1 MSTPI
6 ATYSFLPWLRSGLAN
21 QITAAD
27 LDPAVKL
34 RAEVAV
40 TLQLTGTGLGAG
52 TITDTVS
59 RNVALFGPGDV
70 VGIESRAIVRVE
82 PRPWI
87 TNFESNYFP
96 FVEFY
101 DEDFPWRYTP
111 AAPDLGKGR
120 LRPWIALAV
129 LAEGEFEEATVPGA
143 VLPCVEVSDLGLLPP
158 AEQLWAW
165 AHVHVNRTLAA
176 SDGEFVSTDM
186 NAVIPRLQAVL
197 AENPDLAYARL
208 LSPRKLAEKTTYHAF
223 VVPTFESGRLAGLGL
238 DPAASPHAT
247 FSAWDTAYPSGTRPA
262 ASTFPYYHR
271 WQFRTATAGDFESL
285 VKLLVPRPVD
295 KRVGTRDLDVQAPG
309 SNVRGLADPDLAG
322 VLKLGG
328 ALRVPRANYTP
339 DELVAVDR
347 YEHWDEPY
355 PRPIQEDLAALIN
368 LADDYAEAPADQ
380 ANADTRLPGVE
391 DDPDPLITPPLYG
404 TWHALTKRVLID
416 QDGNPLPDDRN
427 WVQQLNLDPRH
438 RVAAA
443 FGTRVVQTGQ
453 EKYMDAAW
461 GQVGKVLEANR
472 RIRLG
477 QLARQVSKAWYD
489 GHLVPAKAASHE
501 RAFTLMA
508 PLARRVMASPTTI
521 HHVLSQSRVQPV
533 LLSGAARRVMRPRA
547 RLLRSLPF
555 TPARPTS
562 ALLTRVNAGE
572 VSAAPPKVPPP
583 GTTSL
588 DQLAAATRPAGVPGW
603 LLRLLRR
610 HPWVRWLAL
619 VVAVLLAIL
628 LLFLPGGAPGLLLAA
643 IAVVAGVVAAAALGR
658 WLRQDL
664 AAEGLSEDGQ
674 TPASVDALPGSPD
687 FHVSE
692 PGSGFRPAL
701 GGPDGP
707 EATRF
712 KGALRDGF
720 ALLTGSAVAGAP
732 PVRGAVDLPGLSGT
746 LLARIDPQF
755 TVPRRVMAGIS
766 LPPRIVAEIGEAF
779 VEAMAYPVVDLPMYK
794 PLTDLSAELFLPNL
808 NYIPPNSITLLE
820 TNQAFI
826 EAYMIGLNHE
836 FARELLW
843 REYPTDQRGSTFR
856 QFWDVSAF
864 FDPSNADDE
873 ALKEKLR
880 DIPPLHRWSRS
891 SRLGD
896 HDARERPGDTEEEIV
911 LVIRGELLKRY
922 PTAVIY
928 AHRAA
933 WQLKDDGTIDP
944 TKERLLAELSPA
956 EEANPPRSKVRT
968 PLYEAKVDPD
978 IYFFGFDL
986 TTEVARGGTGEHP
999 GDDPGWFF
1007 VVKERPGDPRFGLDL
1022 DPSPRL
1028 EVWNDL
1034 SWDDVQPGPPGGF
1047 VQIDSST
1054 PTRTVS
1060 VPTGPEA
1067 AEKAIQHADDVNIVW
1082 SKDMSAADLA
1092 YVLFQVPVM
1101 VAVHASEMLAEEA

>member
-21 QITAAD
+21 EIAAAD
-27 LDPAVKL
+27 LDPAVRL
-34 RAEVAV
+34 RAAVAV
-40 TLQLTGTGLGAG
+40 TLQLTGTGLDPG
-52 TITDTVS
+52 TVTDAVS
-59 RNVALFGPGDV
+59 RDVALFGPGDV
-70 VGIESRAIVRVE
+70 VGIESRAVVRVE
-82 PRPWI
+82 PRQWI
-87 TNFESNYFP
+87 TNFEPNYFP
-96 FVEFY
+96 FIEFY

-111 AAPDLGKGR
+111 AAPDLARGR

-129 LAEGEFEEATVPGA
+129 LAEGEFDEAALAGA
-143 VLPCVEVSDLGLLPP
+143 VLPCVEVSDLALFPP

-165 AHVHVNRTLAA
+165 AHVHVNRSLAA

-197 AENPDLAYARL
+197 GENPDLAYARL
-208 LSPRKLAEKTTYHAF
+208 ICPRKLAEKTTYHAF
-223 VVPTFESGRLAGLGL
+223 LVPTFESGRLAGLGL
-238 DPAASPHAT
+238 DPAGSPHAT
-247 FSAWDTAYPSGTRPA
+247 FSAWDAAYPSGTRPA
-262 ASTFPYYHR
+262 ASTFPYYYR

-285 VKLLVPRPVD
+285 VKLLEPRPVD

-309 SNVRGLADPDLAG
+309 SNVRGLDDPALAG

-339 DELVAVDR
+339 DELVVVDR

-355 PRPIQEDLAALIN
+355 PRPIQEDLAALVD

-380 ANADTRLPGVE
+380 ANAGTELPGVE

-404 TWHALTKRVLID
+404 TWHALTKRVLVD
-416 QDGNPLPDDRN
+416 ADGHPLPNDRN
-427 WVQQLNLDPRH
+427 WVHQLNLDPRH
-438 RVAAA
+438 RVTAA
-443 FGTRVVQTGQ
+443 FGTRVVQSGQ
-453 EKYMDAAW
+453 ESYMDAAW

-477 QLARQVSKAWYD
+477 QFARQVSKAWYD
-489 GHLVPAKAASHE
+489 GHLVPAHAASGE
-501 RAFTLMA
+501 KAFTLMA

-533 LLSGAARRVMRPRA
+533 LLSGAARRMMRPRA
-547 RLLRSLPF
+547 RLVRSLPF
-555 TPARPTS
+555 TPAQPAS
-562 ALLTRVNAGE
+562 ALLSRVNAGE

-583 GTTSL
+583 GTTTL
-588 DQLAAATRPAGVPGW
+588 DQLVEGSRAGVPGW
-603 LLRLLRR
+603 LLELLRR
-610 HPWVRWLAL
+610 HPWIRWLAL
-619 VVAVLLAIL
+619 LLAALLAVLLL
-628 LLFLPGGAPGLLLAA
+628 VFPGGALGVVLAA
-643 IAVVAGVVAAAALGR
+643 VAVVAGVAAVAALGR
-658 WLRQDL
+658 WRRQDE
-664 AAEGLSEDGQ
+664 AAGALREEGQ
-674 TPASVDALPGSPD
+674 TPAAVDALPGSPD
-687 FHVSE
+687 FRVSE
-692 PGSGFRPAL
+692 PGSGFRPTL
-701 GGPDGP
+701 GGADGP

-712 KGALRDGF
+712 KGALRAGF
-720 ALLTGSAVAGAP
+720 ALLTGSAAVGAP
-732 PVRGAVDLPGLSGT
+732 PVRSAVDLPALSGT
-746 LLARIDPQF
+746 LLGRIDPQR
-755 TVPRRVMAGIS
+755 TIPRRVMAGIE
-766 LPPRIVAEIGEAF
+766 LPSRILAEIGETF
-779 VEAMAYPVVDLPMYK
+779 VEAMAYPVIDLPMYK

-826 EAYMIGLNHE
+826 EAYMVGLNHE

-856 QFWDVSAF
+856 QFWDVSVF

-873 ALKEKLR
+873 ALKEALR
-880 DIPPLHRWSRS
+880 DIPPLHRWSRTS
-891 SRLGD
+891 KLGD

-933 WQLKDDGTIDP
+933 WQLKEDGTIDP
-944 TKERLLAELSPA
+944 TKERLLAELTPA

-986 TTEVARGGTGEHP
+986 TAEVARGGTGDQP
-999 GDDPGWFF
+999 TDDPGWFF
-1007 VVKERPGDPRFGLDL
+1007 VIKERPGDPRFGLDI
-1022 DPSPRL
+1022 DASPRL

-1034 SWDDVQPGPPGGF
+1034 SWDDVLPGPPGGF
-1047 VQIDSST
+1047 VQIDPST
-1054 PTRTVS
+1054 PTRTVTA
-1060 VPTGPEA
+1060 PTGPEA
-1067 AEKAIQHADDVNIVW
+1067 AEKATQHADDVNIVW
-1082 SKDMSAADLA
+1082 SKDMSASDLA
-1092 YVLFQVPVM
+1092 YVLFQVPVL
-1101 VAVHASEMLAEEA
+1101 VAVHASEMLAGEG

>member
-1 MSTPI
+1 MSTL

-34 RAEVAV
+34 RAAVAV
-40 TLQLTGTGLGAG
+40 RLQLTGTGLEVG
-52 TITDTVS
+52 TLTDTVS
-59 RNVALFGPGDV
+59 RDVALFGPGDV
-70 VGIESRAIVRVE
+70 VGIESRAIVRTE
-82 PRPWI
+82 PRPWS
-87 TNFESNYFP
+87 TDFEPNYLP

-111 AAPDLGKGR
+111 AAPELAHGR

-129 LAEGEFEEATVPGA
+129 LAEDEFEEAAVAGA
-143 VLPCVEVSDLGLLPP
+143 VLPCVEVSDLALFPP

-165 AHVHVNRTLAA
+165 AHVHVNRSLAA
-176 SDGEFVSTDM
+176 TEGEFVSTDM
-186 NAVIPRLQAVL
+186 SAVIPRLQAAL

-208 LSPRKLAEKTTYHAF
+208 ICPRKLAERTTYHAF
-223 VVPTFESGRLAGLGL
+223 LVPTFESGRLAGLGL
-238 DPAASPHAT
+238 DPVVSPHAT
-247 FSAWDTAYPSGTRPA
+247 FSAWDGAYPSGTRPE

-271 WQFRTATAGDFESL
+271 WQFRTAAAGDFESL
-285 VKLLVPRPVD
+285 VKLLEPRPVD
-295 KRVGTRDLDVQAPG
+295 GRVGTRDLDVQAPG
-309 SNVRGLADPDLAG
+309 SNVRGLDDPALAG

-328 ALRVPRANYTP
+328 ALRVPRASYTP
-339 DELVAVDR
+339 EELVEVDR

-355 PRPIQEDLAALIN
+355 PRPIQEDLAALVD
-368 LADDYAEAPADQ
+368 LADDYARTPADQ
-380 ANADTRLPGVE
+380 ANAGSQLPGVE

-404 TWHALTKRVLID
+404 TWHALTKRVLVD
-416 QDGNPLPDDRN
+416 RDGDALPDRRN
-427 WVQQLNLDPRH
+427 WVHQLNLDPRH

-443 FGTRVVQTGQ
+443 FGTKVVQAGQ
-453 EKYMDAAW
+453 ERYVDAAW

-489 GHLVPAKAASHE
+489 GHLVPAHAASGE
-501 RAFTLMA
+501 KALTLMA
-508 PLARRVMASPTTI
+508 PLARRVMASATTI
-521 HHVLSQSRVQPV
+521 HHVLSRSRVQPV

-547 RLLRSLPF
+547 RLHRSLRF
-555 TPARPTS
+555 TPARPAS
-562 ALLTRVNAGE
+562 ALLARVNAGE

-583 GTTSL
+583 GTTTL
-588 DQLAAATRPAGVPGW
+588 DQLAEAARPAGVPRW
-603 LLRLLRR
+603 LLELLRR
-610 HPWVRWLAL
+610 HPWVRWLVLVLAVAL
-619 VVAVLLAIL
+619 AVLF
-628 LLFLPGGAPGLLLAA
+628 LFVPGGALGLLLAA
-643 IAVVAGVVAAAALGR
+643 AAIVAGVAAAAALGR
-658 WLRQDL
+658 WLRQDQ
-664 AAEGLSEDGQ
+664 AAEAMGEEGQ

-687 FHVSE
+687 FQVSE
-692 PGSGFRPAL
+692 PGSGLRPTL

-707 EATRF
+707 EASRF
-712 KGALRDGF
+712 KDALRDGF
-720 ALLTGSAVAGAP
+720 ALLSVSARAGAP
-732 PVRGAVDLPGLSGT
+732 PVRGAVDLPGLSGA
-746 LLARIDPQF
+746 LLARIDPQV

-766 LPPRIVAEIGEAF
+766 LPPRIVAEIGERF
-779 VEAMAYPVVDLPMYK
+779 VEAMAYPVIDLPMYK

-808 NYIPPNSITLLE
+808 NHIPPNSITLLE
-820 TNQAFI
+820 TNQPFI
-826 EAYMIGLNHE
+826 EAYMVGLNHE

-864 FDPSNADDE
+864 LDPSNADDE
-873 ALKEKLR
+873 ALQEKLR
-880 DIPPLHRWSRS
+880 DVPPIHRWSRS
-891 SRLGD
+891 SKLGD
-896 HDARERPGDTEEEIV
+896 HDARERPGDTEEEMV

-933 WQLKDDGTIDP
+933 WQREDDGSIDP
-944 TKERLLAELSPA
+944 GKERLLVELTPA
-956 EEANPPRSKVRT
+956 EEASPPRSKVRT

-986 TTEVARGGTGEHP
+986 TAEVARGGTGEHP
-999 GDDPGWFF
+999 DDDPGWFF
-1007 VVKERPGDPRFGLDL
+1007 VIKERPGDPRFGLDVG
-1022 DPSPRL
+1022 PSPRL

-1034 SWDDVQPGPPGGF
+1034 TWEDVLPGPPGGF
-1047 VQIDSST
+1047 VRLDAST

-1060 VPTGPEA
+1060 APTGPEA
-1067 AEKAIQHADDVNIVW
+1067 AEKAAQHADDVNVVW

-1101 VAVHASEMLAEEA
+1101 VAVHASEMLAGEA